1 MPTVTVIP
9 PKMQAF
15 AGNVVCATQLRRVAG
30 YARVSTD
37 SDEQFTSFEAQV
49 DYYTKKIQENPEWTF
64 VKVFTDEGISATNM
78 KKRDGFNTM
87 IAEAVA
93 GEIDLIVTKSV
104 SRFARNTVDTL
115 TTVRKLKDR
124 GIEVFF
130 EKENIYTLD
139 AKGEL
144 LITIMSSLAQEESR
158 SISENVA
165 WGKRAK
171 AASGRVYLP
180 YKQFLGYERGPD
192 GLPQIV
198 ESEAVTIRL
207 INKLFLQGRTPSGIA
222 RHLESKRILSPG
234 GKVKWQ
240 HGTIVSILTNEK
252 YKGDAILQKTF
263 CADFLT
269 KKIKRNEGELPQYY
283 VSGSHPAIIPA
294 EVFDEV
300 QLEMKRRHEANYTAR
315 EHCFSGRIIC
325 GDCGASYIEKCG
337 TAHHNTKEESG
348 SAPENSRTTI
358 AAERHIYMRMT

>member
-1 MPTVTVIP
+1 MKKASVFMILGLCLLLAACGVQQGTIAEQSAAQP
-9 PKMQAF
+9 QAE
-15 AGNVVCATQLRRVAG
+15 AATATPAMLDGAS
-30 YARVSTD
+30 A
-37 SDEQFTSFEAQV
+37 EQV
-49 DYYTKKIQENPEWTF
+49 DVRLVVNGTVHPFNGFALDGGYFFQQKDFSTALGDA
-64 VKVFTDEGISATNM
+64 KVEGAKSFQ
-78 KKRDGFNTM
+78 RDG
-87 IAEAVA
+87 ADYYA
-93 GEIDLIVTKSV
+93 
-104 SRFARNTVDTL
+104 
-115 TTVRKLKDR
+115 
-124 GIEVFF
+124 
-130 EKENIYTLD
+130 
-139 AKGEL
+139 
-144 LITIMSSLAQEESR
+144 LA
-158 SISENVA
+158 
-165 WGKRAK
+165 
-171 AASGRVYLP
+171 
-180 YKQFLGYERGPD
+180 D
-192 GLPQIV
+192 
-198 ESEAVTIRL
+198 
-207 INKLFLQGRTPSGIA
+207 
-222 RHLESKRILSPG
+222 ILSPG
-234 GKVKWQ
+234 GKEKWQ